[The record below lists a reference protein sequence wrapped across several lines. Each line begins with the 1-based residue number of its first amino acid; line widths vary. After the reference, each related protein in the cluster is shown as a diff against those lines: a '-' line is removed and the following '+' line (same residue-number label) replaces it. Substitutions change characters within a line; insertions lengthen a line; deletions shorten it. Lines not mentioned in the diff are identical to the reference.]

1 MAERPDEELTT
12 GELSTDE
19 LLVEEVSID
28 GLCGVY

>member
-1 MAERPDEELTT
+1 MTPATMTNDQITEPE
-12 GELSTDE
+12 E

>member
-1 MAERPDEELTT
+1 MSSDTLIAG
-12 GELSTDE
+12 GEVVDVEE